1 MLSNKTLNNPFL
13 LQNHNVHIYSF
24 LHPIYFNF
32 LIVAILL
39 YNLRIF
45 VGGYSENL
53 LFFHIFS
60 KHK

>member
-53 LFFHIFS
+53 
-60 KHK
+60 